1 MEMAPDTDGA
11 VAMILASEEKARQIT
26 DRPVWVS
33 GLGTCY
39 DAHYL
44 GDRDLSDCLA
54 LTRAAERAYKMA
66 GIANP
71 GKEVDL
77 VELGDEQLAQ
87 LVSLGGWLRG
97 TEALT
102 QVVMKNYS
110 RDGAELLTVRYP
122 LAERGALRTYAGAG
136 LNRAVYFGDDDGVP
150 MMLTRRNRQ
159 SSLGAAAEVGA
170 ELQVSRQL
178 MVSADLRWADLDDD
192 AVLLRADDGYVGA
205 DPVAVGVSVGWRF
218 R

>member
-1 MEMAPDTDGA
+1 MA
-11 VAMILASEEKARQIT
+11 VRRSILAILGCLFGALPLVASADSAPVDAVREVWQASQSRLHEFLART
-26 DRPVWVS
+26 LTVVRRDRPQW
-33 GLGTCY
+33 
-39 DAHYL
+39 
-44 GDRDLSDCLA
+44 
-54 LTRAAERAYKMA
+54 
-66 GIANP
+66 
-71 GKEVDL
+71 L
-77 VELGDEQLAQ
+77 VEQSQAAIDPDAPAMDTVAQ
-87 LVSLGGWLRG
+87 LVVQQDR
-97 TEALT
+97 
-102 QVVMKNYS
+102 

-136 LNRAVYFGDDDGVP
+136 LNRAVYFGDNDGVP

-205 DPVAVGVSVGWRF
+205 DPLAVGVSVGWRF